1 MTTKKVIKCDL
12 PVLMAKAEIDSI
24 SELQR
29 RTGLP
34 RTTLTRLYNDEAT
47 VIGHKTIY
55 LLCKVFDCSIGELLK
70 SVTPEEKAETA
81 AKVKE
86 RRVQN
91 RDAYVYFAKDPL
103 TSLVKIGKSLDVEK
117 RLYQLKKEVGSELQ
131 LLDVVKSSD
140 AIVLEKEIHEQLH
153 DRRVK
158 GEWFTLSEE
167 EVEKVVK
174 TIKEA

>member
-1 MTTKKVIKCDL
+1 
-12 PVLMAKAEIDSI
+12 MAKAEIDSI

-29 RTGLP
+29 RTGLQ

-55 LLCKVFDCSIGELLK
+55 LLCEALDCSIGELLL

-81 AKVKE
+81 TRLKE

-91 RDAYVYFAKDPL
+91 RNAYVYFAKDPL

-117 RLYQLKKEVGSELQ
+117 RLYQLKQEVGTELQ
-131 LLDVVKSSD
+131 LLDVIKSSD
-140 AIVLEKEIHEQLH
+140 AISLEKEIHEGL
-153 DRRVK
+153 DLRRAK
-158 GEWFTLSEE
+158 GEWFILSEE

-174 TIKEA
+174 SIKEV